1 MVKTARTHLMDAVP
15 MTLGQELSGWAA
27 LLSEDLA
34 RLADTQRRLLSL
46 AQGGTAVGTGLNT
59 HPEFARRFA
68 AAIAERTGLA
78 FRPAPNAFAAIAAQ
92 DTAVELS
99 GQLRVTAL
107 TLLKIATDLR
117 WMNSGPTAGLGE
129 IQLPELQPGSSI
141 MPGKVNPVIPEAVGM
156 ACVQVVGLDAAVALA
171 AQDNRFQL
179 ATMLP
184 LIAFD
189 LLQQL
194 ALLTGAVLALETQA
208 ILRFEADAEML
219 AQRAKR
225 NPMLVTALAPRIG
238 YERAARIAR
247 TALADGRAVID
258 VAREQSGL
266 SEAELTHLLD
276 LARAARPHEAR

>member
-1 MVKTARTHLMDAVP
+1 
-15 MTLGQELSGWAA
+15 
-27 LLSEDLA
+27 
-34 RLADTQRRLLSL
+34 
-46 AQGGTAVGTGLNT
+46 
-59 HPEFARRFA
+59 
-68 AAIAERTGLA
+68 
-78 FRPAPNAFAAIAAQ
+78 
-92 DTAVELS
+92 
-99 GQLRVTAL
+99 
-107 TLLKIATDLR
+107 
-117 WMNSGPTAGLGE
+117 
-129 IQLPELQPGSSI
+129 
-141 MPGKVNPVIPEAVGM
+141 
-156 ACVQVVGLDAAVALA
+156 VALA